1 MRPAVR
7 TYGSR
12 IKADN
17 KNCAIIIEVTRQ
29 HPEYHD
35 IISRGARVSALW
47 SVQRVDIASIAVTV
61 FAASSLASCS
71 TTTAE
76 ARVCACARRKLTKY
90 RKFSITHT

>member
-29 HPEYHD
+29 HPEYYMTLSFPRAPV
-35 IISRGARVSALW
+35 IALW
-47 SVQRVDIASIAVTV
+47 SVQRVDIACINCDYSYCRVELG
-61 FAASSLASCS
+61 SLQHNVSRG
-71 TTTAE
+71 E
-76 ARVCACARRKLTKY
+76 GVCLCRKE
-90 RKFSITHT
+90 IN